1 MTPHC
6 NFISSFFRY
15 FFCLPAS
22 SLSRLSEAMLL
33 SRTAWSGVQG
43 DGMEDQKEEE
53 QEMSEAELIGSLEL
67 GNVWVFVQL
76 IYRQRYQESWS

>member
-1 MTPHC
+1 
-6 NFISSFFRY
+6 
-15 FFCLPAS
+15 
-22 SLSRLSEAMLL
+22 MLL

-76 IYRQRYQESWS
+76 IYRPRRTNNQLYNNQNIS